1 MNEKGNEIK
10 MENRLLHLLGP
21 AVLAL
26 SSAVVSSAAA
36 QTPALVASL
45 GDGFKSENVSVNG
58 TSIHYVRGGSG
69 PAILLIHGFPEDWY
83 EFHHLMPV
91 LAKRFTV
98 IAVDLRGVGDSA
110 AAPDGYDAANLAEDL
125 HQLAEHLQLKKIYIV
140 GHDVGGMVAYAFL
153 RKYPETLRG
162 AMILDV
168 AIPGLEPW
176 DKVKNDSTVWHIRFH
191 QTDLPEKLV
200 AGRQV
205 DYFRY
210 FLGKEL
216 FSDADV
222 GHYAN
227 AYRDPDHLK
236 SAFEFY
242 RAFPA
247 NETFNAQSPSPITVP
262 VVFGVGERDYFAQ
275 FLSTIAASLR
285 AHGCT
290 NLKTEVIK
298 TSAHYVAQ
306 EQPAALAALI
316 GRYAAE

>member
-1 MNEKGNEIK
+1 MDNQ
-10 MENRLLHLLGP
+10 LLHLLGTAIL
-21 AVLAL
+21 AV
-26 SSAVVSSAAA
+26 STAVVPAASA
-36 QTPALVASL
+36 QTPALVANL
-45 GDGFKSENVSVNG
+45 GEGFKSENASVNG
-58 TSIHYVRGGSG
+58 TTIHFVRGGSG

-83 EFHHLMPV
+83 EFHHVMPV
-91 LAKRFTV
+91 LAKKFTV
-98 IAVDLRGVGDSA
+98 IAVDLRGVGESA
-110 AAPDGYDAANLAEDL
+110 PASGGFDAANLAEDL
-125 HQLAEHLQLKKIYIV
+125 HQLVEQLEVKKIYIV
-140 GHDVGGMVAYAFL
+140 GHDIGGMVVYAYL
-153 RKYPETLRG
+153 RKYAETLRG

-200 AGRQV
+200 AGRQA

-210 FLGKEL
+210 FLDKKF

-222 GHYAN
+222 AHYAN

-247 NETFNAQSPSPITVP
+247 NETFNRQRSGPVALP
-262 VVFGVGERDYFAQ
+262 VVFGLGEHDYFAQ
-275 FLSTIAASLR
+275 FLSTIAEALR

-298 TSAHYVAQ
+298 DSSHYVAQ

-316 GRYAAE
+316 ERYARQ